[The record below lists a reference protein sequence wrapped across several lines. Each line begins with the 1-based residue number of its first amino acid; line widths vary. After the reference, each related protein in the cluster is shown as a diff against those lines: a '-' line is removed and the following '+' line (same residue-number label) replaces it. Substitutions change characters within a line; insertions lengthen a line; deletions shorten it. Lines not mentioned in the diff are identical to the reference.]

1 MKWCLMDISKKI
13 LIILIWKFII
23 IIVENEKLMNK

>member
-1 MKWCLMDISKKI
+1 MKWCLWILVKKV